1 MVFSTITLE
10 FLTGNII
17 SIHSIPYVN
26 HEHFM
31 LSKQFT
37 VNNLHGLATRQL
49 KGETHF
55 KRVHTLFLECH
66 EIHLPCFEPYIDGNY
81 KNGNLCSFKFTK
93 QRTIRE
99 VVWNKAGKEDDKQVN
114 PYILIV

>member
-81 KNGNLCSFKFTK
+81 KTTAICVPVNLQS
-93 QRTIRE
+93 RE
-99 VVWNKAGKEDDKQVN
+99 QLD
-114 PYILIV
+114 